1 MSAIELCIPWGRTAR
16 FTHDDGWHL
25 VHIIDSDGEVI
36 PADQVDWPSMRVALD
51 ALDDYLEE
59 ERTEML
65 IHIRSGGWND

>member
-1 MSAIELCIPWGRTAR
+1 MTDIELCIPWGRTAR

-25 VHIIDSDGEVI
+25 VHVVDSDGDVI

-51 ALDDYLEE
+51 ALDDYIEE